1 MQISISQTNIVL
13 FTFVYRNKNVKSS
26 PNRPINRNTNR
37 PINRNRLRNSK
48 RPLSTDKPKRKGIAD
63 ARQKIMQK
71 KRRNVVDARDILAR
85 MAKKQDARNKI
96 AKLREGKTTNKQING
111 NVQAVGSNIL
121 RKTDRNGRISL
132 VTNKTKHVPT
142 DINLA
147 IKQQLGLVSPVRS
160 PRSNNARQP
169 LSPRARNVPRT
180 LSPTLIRKT
189 ILNDEYPYQPSY
201 GQYAHVY
208 DSDLYRWVKPDL
220 RSSSVVGSRRPFHAS
235 RSHEDEEDWRLFS
248 RSPTRYCFRM

>member
-1 MQISISQTNIVL
+1 MAL
-13 FTFVYRNKNVKSS
+13 FTFIYRNKNVKAN
-26 PNRPINRNTNR
+26 PNRSTFKGT
-37 PINRNRLRNSK
+37 LRNPKK
-48 RPLSTDKPKRKGIAD
+48 RLSSDKPKRKGVTD
-63 ARQKIMQK
+63 ARQKIIQK
-71 KRRNVVDARDILAR
+71 KRWNVVDARDILAK

-96 AKLREGKTTNKQING
+96 AKLREGKTGNKQING

-132 VTNKTKHVPT
+132 VTNKTKQPTT

-160 PRSNNARQP
+160 PRSNNVRQP
-169 LSPRARNVPRT
+169 LSTRARNVPRS

-220 RSSSVVGSRRPFHAS
+220 RSSAVVGSRRPFHVS
-235 RSHEDEEDWRLFS
+235 RSHIEDEEDWRLFP
-248 RSPTRYCFRM
+248 RSPSRYVFRI